1 MGFLVNKITG
11 DGRAQTAITND
22 AILEAVVNS
31 LVAYNTTDKELTFTV
46 SINGSTIFSESV
58 DANSTYRLPDKLNL
72 GAVST
77 LEVHAPRGLDVTVSY
92 LQQAIDV
99 AGVLNAAQILAQ
111 QASDIVQQA
120 SYNSDSIL
128 IAAKSIVQQA
138 SNEAGS
144 VLSGAQS
151 IVQQASDEADRAAA
165 IVGQLPVGTI
175 DDLGTSANTVWSS
188 QKVAEELASKPLASG
203 KDSSIAMALVFCS

>member
-188 QKVAEELASKPLASG
+188 QKVAEELASKPLTSG